1 MKKHLIFLLLVPN
14 LIFAH
19 SGSDTVN
26 HFFDWCVVVFE
37 VIGDV
42 TGLGYYLAN
51 IIVFVVIQP
60 LLIFLFLILW
70 IFQRRKNIK
79 FIKNKI

>member
-1 MKKHLIFLLLVPN
+1 MKKLLILLLLVPS

-19 SGSDTVN
+19 SGDDTVN
-26 HFFDWCVVVFE
+26 HFFQWCVDVFRI
-37 VIGDV
+37 IGDV

-79 FIKNKI
+79 FMKNKI